1 MANVALVW
9 TEASESDEAVLHDI
23 ANAEGARALCVSV
36 DALPTTLQTALAQGG
51 VVYVA
56 TGPRDANRALGL
68 GADEVVRLAH
78 LSRAAVVRA
87 LRRAAVRAEAR
98 ASRRADET
106 ATRDDAAAVLS
117 MLASALGHA
126 MNTPLSIA
134 SLTSEALSSGLG
146 PLLAVQ
152 ERLIGWAA
160 LAAPKSELGRLMNT
174 LAEQPSPSE
183 LRVMLSDLR
192 EGIDRAARVAD
203 LLGRLSTEE
212 AHAGRANAATT
223 IEDVHSFLRSHLG
236 DDAALRV
243 VVEGPCIVKVGRPTL
258 VLLLAALLA
267 HAIEAVRAVP
277 AAEARITISVS
288 GHDDAVLFEIAHN
301 GRPCATDLR
310 PSMLQPYFAI
320 ASHRS
325 GDLTI
330 EGLQRRARLL
340 GGELLVLQEGTTA
353 TLRLALPA
361 AKAELPTKTGLLEQ
375 TLRTTNRRAD

>member
-1 MANVALVW
+1 MANVTLVW
-9 TEASESDEAVLHDI
+9 TEASGSDEAILHDV
-23 ANAEGARALCVSV
+23 ASAEGARSLCVGV
-36 DALPTTLQTALAQGG
+36 DALPTTLLAALAQGG

-56 TGPRDANRALGL
+56 TGSRDANRALGL

-78 LSRAAVVRA
+78 MSRATVSRA

-98 ASRRADET
+98 ASRRAEET

-160 LAAPKSELGRLMNT
+160 LAAPKSELGRLMTT

-236 DDAALRV
+236 DDAALHV
-243 VVEGPCIVKVGRPTL
+243 VIEGPCIVNVGRPTL

-277 AAEARITISVS
+277 AADASITIGVS

-301 GRPCATDLR
+301 GRPSATDLR
-310 PSMLQPYFAI
+310 PSMLQPYFAM
-320 ASHRS
+320 ASHRA

-340 GGELLVLQEGTTA
+340 GGELLVLQEGATT

-361 AKAELPTKTGLLEQ
+361 AEADPPTRTTLLEQ
-375 TLRTTNRRAD
+375 TLKTSTRRAD